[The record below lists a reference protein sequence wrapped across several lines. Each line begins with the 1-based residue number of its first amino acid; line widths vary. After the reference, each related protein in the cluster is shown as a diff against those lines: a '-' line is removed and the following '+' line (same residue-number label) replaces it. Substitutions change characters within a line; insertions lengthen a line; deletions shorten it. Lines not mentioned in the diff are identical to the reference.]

1 MPKLKKFDHNG
12 VLNFLNS
19 IFKEHMHAKRVLS
32 LANATLG
39 VLCSASLGVYAIGQG
54 LAHARGLVTK
64 HAVKQVDR
72 LLSNAKLDVNCYF
85 ADWVPYLVGSRD
97 EIIVSMDWT
106 EFDADDHSTISIN
119 LTTRHGRATPLIW
132 KTVRKSELK
141 NNRNRHERELLFRFK
156 EVLPQGVKVT
166 VLADRGFG
174 YQEFFDLLKNQLGFE
189 FVIRLRGNITVT
201 DNNGE
206 SRIAEDWVGKGGR
219 ARVLKN
225 AHVTLDHCPVGAVV
239 CVKDKGMKEA
249 WCLVTSSSE
258 VKARSTINLYAK
270 RWPIECTFRDVKD
283 PHYGMGMK
291 QTRIESPER
300 RDRLLLISA
309 LAIAL
314 LTLLGAAGESI
325 GHDRYLKVNTVKYR
339 VHSLFRQG
347 TMYYE
352 LIPTMPEERL
362 RPLMEKFSEMLKA
375 QPLFDEIF
383 GII

>member
-72 LLSNAKLDVNCYF
+72 LLSNVKLDVNFYF
-85 ADWVPYLVGSRD
+85 ADWVPYHVGSRD

-166 VLADRGFG
+166 LLADRGFG

-225 AHVTLDHCPVGAVV
+225 AYVTLDHCPVGAVV